1 MKYYAECIKIDN
13 FTNFAKQ
20 NYQEIDFGGVGGA
33 AEGVGG
39 AAEGGGREKEEDKE
53 EEEEEEEEEKEEEEE
68 TKENRYCHCI

>member
-33 AEGVGG
+33 AE
-39 AAEGGGREKEEDKE
+39 EGGGGGGRGGERGVNGRKQILPLYLS
-53 EEEEEEEEEKEEEEE
+53 
-68 TKENRYCHCI
+68 RL

>member
-39 AAEGGGREKEEDKE
+39 AAEGGGRGKGGGGGRGGEGGRGGNERKQILPLYLS
-53 EEEEEEEEEKEEEEE
+53 
-68 TKENRYCHCI
+68 RL

>member
-33 AEGVGG
+33 AKGGRGGGGRRGGERGEG
-39 AAEGGGREKEEDKE
+39 EGGGEGGGKWEVE
-53 EEEEEEEEEKEEEEE
+53 EEY
-68 TKENRYCHCI
+68 N

>member
-33 AEGVGG
+33 AEGG
-39 AAEGGGREKEEDKE
+39 GGGRGGIG
-53 EEEEEEEEEKEEEEE
+53 
-68 TKENRYCHCI
+68 RGGGGGGRGGG